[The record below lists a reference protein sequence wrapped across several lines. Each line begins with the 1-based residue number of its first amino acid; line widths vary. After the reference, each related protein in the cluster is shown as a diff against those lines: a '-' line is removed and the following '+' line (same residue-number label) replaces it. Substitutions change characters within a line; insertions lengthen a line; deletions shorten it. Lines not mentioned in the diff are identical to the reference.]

1 MIVIKYGGH
10 ALPENGRVDK
20 SLEVVAI
27 EFKKGKQ
34 FVLVHGGGPQINK
47 ELELHNIK
55 PEMINGRRKTTPE
68 VLSVVSKVLS
78 GEVLRGIVNQLI
90 SLGVNAVGIS
100 SGDGGTIRAI
110 YSEDALGEVGV
121 VDKVDPTF
129 LNNLLKNGYLPVISP
144 IGVNEKGAALNL
156 NADSVAGSLAG
167 ALKCER
173 ALFMTDVSG
182 IYKEWPKED
191 SLIHE
196 IKLDELLILKEKV
209 TEGMIPKVEAL
220 ITAVS
225 SGAKSAYVFDGR
237 NSANLEKAINGDCGT
252 KVIP

>member
-78 GEVLRGIVNQLI
+78 GEILRGIVNQFI

-121 VDKVDPTF
+121 VDK
-129 LNNLLKNGYLPVISP
+129 
-144 IGVNEKGAALNL
+144 AL
-156 NADSVAGSLAG
+156 G
-167 ALKCER
+167 E
-173 ALFMTDVSG
+173 T
-182 IYKEWPKED
+182 
-191 SLIHE
+191 
-196 IKLDELLILKEKV
+196 ELLPSTMAWAAELAKKDRQ
-209 TEGMIPKVEAL
+209 TYTL
-220 ITAVS
+220 IKRRWRNA
-225 SGAKSAYVFDGR
+225 FD
-237 NSANLEKAINGDCGT
+237 KFI
-252 KVIP
+252 